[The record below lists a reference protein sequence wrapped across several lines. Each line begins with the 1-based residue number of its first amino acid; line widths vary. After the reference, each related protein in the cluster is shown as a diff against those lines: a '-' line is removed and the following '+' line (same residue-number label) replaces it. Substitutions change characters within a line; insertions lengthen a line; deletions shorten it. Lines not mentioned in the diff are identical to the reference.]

1 MKSIPIPK
9 AVFRIWITIYGFLEG
24 PRPSVSRTSVG
35 GGSHLD
41 DQALADAGPSSVLF
55 LHILF
60 QGPEPEQADSA
71 VHDLAARPAA
81 PHLQHTQVSSDR
93 QGDVDRRHRGLVG
106 AAQGQESQNR
116 TERGGSAPRQAQLVW
131 LRQWQSFNSV
141 FFFSFGRVFFICEF
155 KKILYI

>member
-106 AAQGQESQNR
+106 AAQGRESQNR
-116 TERGGSAPRQAQLVW
+116 TERGGSAPRQAQLV
-131 LRQWQSFNSV
+131 
-141 FFFSFGRVFFICEF
+141 
-155 KKILYI
+155 